1 MSAGNLQLPSLHEA
15 FSRYNGVAMLS
26 RSREW
31 QQDQSL
37 VCLPFGAY
45 SSVSHAQG
53 VLYEDGT
60 VQVGLK
66 TRYQGTKGQLGVF
79 IGNKRQA
86 SRHASIF
93 ALLICT

>member
-1 MSAGNLQLPSLHEA
+1 MHSPRHS
-15 FSRYNGVAMLS
+15 GVAMLS
-26 RSREW
+26 RRRER

-66 TRYQGTKGQLGVF
+66 TRYQGNTGQLGVF

-86 SRHASIF
+86 SLHAPVF
-93 ALLICT
+93 AFLICT